1 MGKYKHIP
9 SCNEKYHV
17 PKYECGR
24 ISMFPF
30 LLWEMAVL
38 PILLREKISVP
49 NPAMGKYPC
58 FLDLL

>member
-1 MGKYKHIP
+1 MGKYKHVL

-30 LLWEMAVL
+30 LL
-38 PILLREKISVP
+38 REKISVP
-49 NPAMGKYPC
+49 NPAMG
-58 FLDLL
+58 LNLLWKNITVPNPTIGEY